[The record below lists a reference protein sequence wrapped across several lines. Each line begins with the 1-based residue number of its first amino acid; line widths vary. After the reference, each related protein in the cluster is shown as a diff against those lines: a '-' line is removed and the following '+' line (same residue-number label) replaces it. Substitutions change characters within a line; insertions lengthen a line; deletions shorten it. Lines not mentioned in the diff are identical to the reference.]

1 MPRSEKELW
10 VAPRTTRSLVTLT
23 EPIATYGNVCRWRD
37 GDMLMR
43 WVAGAFL
50 LTEKHFRRIMGH
62 RDLWSLAGILGRTK
76 HAASSEKERVA

>member
-1 MPRSEKELW
+1 
-10 VAPRTTRSLVTLT
+10 
-23 EPIATYGNVCRWRD
+23 
-37 GDMLMR
+37 MR